1 MTESLNII
9 LMSNDSND
17 SVGVIQNT
25 EVNAALQH
33 AASVPQELRTDNSSL
48 KQLTTG
54 KDKMDHRKKIFF

>member
-17 SVGVIQNT
+17 SVGVIQNS

-33 AASVPQELRTDNSSL
+33 GSWHASGAGDS
-48 KQLTTG
+48 QLQSEIPYNWQ
-54 KDKMDHRKKIFF
+54 K